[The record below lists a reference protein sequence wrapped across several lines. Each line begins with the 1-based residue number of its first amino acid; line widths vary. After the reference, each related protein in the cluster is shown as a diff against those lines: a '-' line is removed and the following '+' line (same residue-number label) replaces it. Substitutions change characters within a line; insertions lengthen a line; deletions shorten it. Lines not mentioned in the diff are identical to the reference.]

1 MKKLIPIFLC
11 ILVLTGCHQRNFTP
25 VLTTDF
31 SRNAVCKIGDFSFD
45 CKITKIE
52 KCISLEVLSTRAK
65 GLTVTYSNGEITF
78 SKGNITKTFKADNID
93 STNPTKIL
101 YSVFDNLEE
110 LEVKRVENHFEYVGK
125 TAIGE
130 FKIVQNKDNSI
141 KSISVP
147 SADLTIEFVDE

>member
-1 MKKLIPIFLC
+1 M
-11 ILVLTGCHQRNFTP
+11 
-25 VLTTDF
+25 
-31 SRNAVCKIGDFSFD
+31 CKIGDFSFD